1 MQPEFADG
9 HEIETAIPPLP
20 ETHVIDVLGKTF
32 LKKKSNLTDKQ
43 RETKYSVEE
52 CDITI
57 EA

>member
-1 MQPEFADG
+1 MGE
-9 HEIETAIPPLP
+9 
-20 ETHVIDVLGKTF
+20 IDVLGKTF